1 METSTTSSIVS
12 RLGGGSGVDMAQLAK
27 DLAEARFLPQ
37 IGQLEARSTA
47 LEAKISAAS
56 TLRSQLTQLAS
67 ALGDRIRNGDLA
79 PSATIANGGVAQVS
93 VLSGSSASG
102 SYTLEVQSLAASQT
116 LASNAYSAAT
126 DLAGEGQLTIR
137 FGTIAGAAFT
147 EDASSTAATIDVLG
161 TDTLADVA
169 AKIRSSGA
177 GLDAYVARTAS
188 GAQLVVKGETGA
200 ANAFVMEATGAS
212 VSGGAPAA
220 GDLDYLAWSPASDS
234 GQRKAVAAD
243 AQLLFDGVALASS
256 SNKVTGLPE
265 GLVLNL
271 TGTNQGA
278 PTTIGFADKSAQIS
292 SMMGDFVGALNEIAT
307 SLAELAA
314 PLGGDLGNDPG
325 ARALK
330 RALASLTTQ
339 VVMPIA
345 ADGAPSTLADLG
357 LVRTREGNFR
367 LDNERLSATLG
378 NNLAAASA
386 MFTTGLFGVFGTVDK
401 LARDL
406 TLTTNPGSLG
416 GSLARYNS
424 QLETV
429 DEKLE
434 KIADQQAALRERM
447 VKDFASVDRNVS
459 ASQSTLSFIQNQI
472 AIWNN
477 SDN

>member
-12 RLGGGSGVDMAQLAK
+12 RLGGGSGIDMAQLAS
-27 DLAEARFLPQ
+27 DLSEARFLPQ

-47 LEAKISAAS
+47 LEARISAAS
-56 TLRSQLTQLAS
+56 TLRSQLTLLAS

-79 PSATIANGGVAQVS
+79 PSATIGNGAVAQVS
-93 VLSGSSASG
+93 VLSGSAAAG

-116 LASNAYSAAT
+116 LASNGYGTAS
-126 DLAGEGQLTIR
+126 DLVGEGQLTIR
-137 FGTIAGAAFT
+137 FGTITGSGFT
-147 EDASSTAATIDVLG
+147 EDTASTAATIDVLA

-169 AKIRSSGA
+169 AKIRSSGS
-177 GLDAYVARTAS
+177 GLDAYVAQTAT

-200 ANAFVMEATGAS
+200 ANAFVIEAAGASLSGGTPATGN
-212 VSGGAPAA
+212 
-220 GDLDYLAWSPASDS
+220 LDYLAWNPASD
-234 GQRKAVAAD
+234 GARRKATAAD
-243 AQLLFDGVALASS
+243 AQLLFDGVALASA

-271 TGTNQGA
+271 TGTNIGA
-278 PTTIGFADKSAQIS
+278 PTAIGFADKSAQIRT
-292 SMMGDFVGALNEIAT
+292 MMGDFVGALNEITT

-330 RALASLTTQ
+330 RALASFTTQ
-339 VVMPIA
+339 IIMPTA

-357 LVRTREGNFR
+357 MVRTREGGFR
-367 LDNERLSATLG
+367 LDSERLSATLG
-378 NNLAAASA
+378 SNLAAASA

-401 LARDL
+401 LSREL

-416 GSLARYNS
+416 GSIARYNS
-424 QLETV
+424 QLETIG
-429 DEKLE
+429 ERLE

-447 VKDFASVDRNVS
+447 VKDFASVDRRVT
-459 ASQSTLSFIQNQI
+459 ASQSTLGFIQNQI
-472 AIWNN
+472 ALLNN